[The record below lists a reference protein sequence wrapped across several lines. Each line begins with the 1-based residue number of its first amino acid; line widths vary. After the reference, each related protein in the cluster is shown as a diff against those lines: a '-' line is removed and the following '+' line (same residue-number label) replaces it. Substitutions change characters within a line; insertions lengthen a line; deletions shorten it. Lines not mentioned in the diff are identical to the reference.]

1 MKIAGSNILVTG
13 GAGFIGSHIVD
24 SLVRAGAKVTVLD
37 NLAFGTLDNL
47 AQVRDDIHFVQGDIR
62 DASLL
67 ERLAAGMDVVSHQ
80 AAQLEIF
87 LATSHPC
94 WDLEINTIGTLNV
107 LEAARKAGAAKVVNA
122 SSACVYGQKDG
133 PTAENDSRHPN
144 WTYGVSKLAAE
155 EYGRIYSQSKGL
167 PVVSLR
173 YSIVYGE
180 REWYRRALPI
190 FLRRIIDGQPP
201 VIFGSGSQYRDFI
214 HVADVVALHN
224 RCLVSDAADGQFLN
238 VSTGVGVTIGELA
251 RTISELFFNGQVIHE
266 DISQGQTS
274 SLVPGKRRN
283 TDELKSMVLDPTKA
297 ETLLGWRP
305 KVGLAEGLRLEYDW
319 ARSNPGRWA
328 DITYSDK
335 GRNS

>member
-1 MKIAGSNILVTG
+1 MKIAGSKILVTG

-24 SLVRAGAKVTVLD
+24 SLVCAGAKVTVLD

-47 AQVRDDIHFVQGDIR
+47 AQVKDDIRFVQGDIR

-94 WDLEINTIGTLNV
+94 WDLEVNTLGTLNV
-107 LEAARKAGAAKVVNA
+107 LEAARKAGAAKVINA

-133 PTAENDSRHPN
+133 STTESDTRRPN

-155 EYGRIYSQSKGL
+155 EYGRIYSQSKDL

-190 FLRRIIDGQPP
+190 FLRRVIEGQPP
-201 VIFGSGSQYRDFI
+201 VVFGNGGQYRDFI

-224 RCLVSDAADGQFLN
+224 RCLVSNAADGQFLN
-238 VSTGVGVTIGELA
+238 VSTGRGVTVAELA
-251 RTISELFFNGQVIHE
+251 EIISKLFLNGQVIRE
-266 DISQGQTS
+266 NISQGQTS
-274 SLVPGKRRN
+274 TLVPGKRRN
-283 TDELKSMVLDPTKA
+283 TDELKSMILDPTKA
-297 ETLLGWRP
+297 EALLGWRP
-305 KVGLAEGLRLEYDW
+305 EVGLTEGLRREYDW
-319 ARSNPGRWA
+319 ARANPGRWA
-328 DITYSDK
+328 DIIYSDK